1 MVGVRGRRSNLGR
14 KKNKKCSE
22 SVYVDDFEL
31 INLWHAVSIF
41 FMFPAINYQS
51 YYPPSKSTSET
62 MIWYFSKVSSHFL
75 KSTWVNLV
83 ISILVS
89 GLKTV
94 HKRGLRGLK
103 CPRGSVSGAKGDLK
117 TVKSFISIVFPAGP
131 HFAAL
136 DLDSFLDIFGYLGLT
151 TNYTVRTILCANII
165 KAIHN
170 KPFSPSIL

>member
-1 MVGVRGRRSNLGR
+1 MFRICLCRWFRAHKLMARS
-14 KKNKKCSE
+14 K
-22 SVYVDDFEL
+22 Y
-31 INLWHAVSIF
+31 IF
-41 FMFPAINYQS
+41 Y
-51 YYPPSKSTSET
+51 
-62 MIWYFSKVSSHFL
+62 VSSYKLSVLLSPFETKSPL
-75 KSTWVNLV
+75 IKPWFGTSVKSLVFFKSTWVNLV

-170 KPFSPSIL
+170 KPFSFEPLDSSAGLELYTRHRIF